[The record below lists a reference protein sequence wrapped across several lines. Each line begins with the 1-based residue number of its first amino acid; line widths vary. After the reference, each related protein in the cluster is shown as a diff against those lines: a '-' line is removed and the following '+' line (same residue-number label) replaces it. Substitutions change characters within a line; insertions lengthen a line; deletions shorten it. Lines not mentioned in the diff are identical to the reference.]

1 MAEYIDREALLKH
14 LQECRETSVGSCPT
28 FAVIAAIEAY
38 VEGMLAADVAP
49 VVHGKWIFGVSE
61 VLGTSARRSVCGWSA
76 LAVDADMWLRYPGH
90 HFCGACGAKMDG
102 KDEDA

>member
-1 MAEYIDREALLKH
+1 MEKYIEREALLKH

-28 FAVIAAIEAY
+28 FAVIAAVQAY
-38 VEGMLAADVAP
+38 VGGMPAADVAP

-61 VLGTSARRSVCGWSA
+61 VFGTSARCSVCGWSA

-102 KDEDA
+102 KGEEA